1 MAQISEPRPRP
12 WIAFLAGAVVMLLLA
27 LIWFA
32 WSRGRDAINVVAYGI
47 TLPRAAALPPLPIV
61 PPPEG
66 PHLPQ
71 QPVPTPK

>member
-27 LIWFA
+27 LVWLA
-32 WSRGRDAINVVAYGI
+32 WSRSQDAINVVASGI
-47 TLPRAAALPPLPIV
+47 ALPRAAALPSLPTV

-66 PHLPQ
+66 PHLPRP
-71 QPVPTPK
+71 PVPTPR